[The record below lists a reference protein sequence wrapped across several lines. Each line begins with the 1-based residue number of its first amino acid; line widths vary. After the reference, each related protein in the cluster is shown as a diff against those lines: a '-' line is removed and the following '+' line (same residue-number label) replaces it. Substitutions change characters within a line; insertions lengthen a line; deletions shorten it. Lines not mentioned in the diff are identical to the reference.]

1 MIDVKVR
8 YNTLCN
14 DNHSYWR
21 ILINGVEH
29 ICSNIIVEIPICTTR
44 DNVWDPNRCAM
55 VDKHHFS
62 CKANEV
68 IWKGDVVIVK

>member
-14 DNHSYWR
+14 DNHLYWR
-21 ILINGVEH
+21 IIVDGIEKVA
-29 ICSNIIVEIPICTTR
+29 SNIIFEIPTYTTKDTVFDALR
-44 DNVWDPNRCAM
+44 NKEVE
-55 VDKHHFS
+55 KHHLS
-62 CKANEV
+62 CTANEV